1 MILSHRPAVTGIDKL
16 VSQIDAL
23 SDAARSKVTG
33 DAARLK
39 EYEIA
44 AQEATEF
51 RQAGY
56 EGYIPAS
63 VASWAEAKGW
73 TAQQAAE
80 SILEASRRFY
90 DAMYAVRD
98 ARLKTKEAIKASKTY
113 TEAEALFDAF
123 KDNLDRILQGVA

>member
-1 MILSHRPAVTGIDKL
+1 MKITHKPAVTGLDKL
-16 VSQIDAL
+16 VASIDA
-23 SDAARSKVTG
+23 AADTGRTKITG

-44 AQEATEF
+44 AQEATDF

-56 EGYIPAS
+56 QGYIPAS

-90 DAMYAVRD
+90 EALYAVRD
-98 ARLKTKEAIKASKTY
+98 LRLKTKEAIKASKTY
-113 TEAEALFDAF
+113 PEAEALFSDF
-123 KDNLDRILQGVA
+123 KTELDRILQGVA